1 MQRYETLLLVKTEIS
16 EDDLS
21 MIERQID
28 QVVSSAEGVMETFDK
43 WGKYRLAY
51 PVRKNTHGIY
61 ALTRYKLPATQ
72 ASRILKEI
80 NQFIKI
86 KCNDL
91 IMRHVTAVLRADAP
105 ISYAKPDPIDVSR
118 GGSFDSYLK
127 EGGKIESLLS
137 SVDTA
142 KAGRMNDMEESHH
155 DALSSNDEQE

>member
-28 QVVSSAEGVMETFDK
+28 QMVSSAEGLMETFDK

-61 ALTRYKLPATQ
+61 ILTRFKLPAAQ
-72 ASRILKEI
+72 ASRVLKEI
-80 NQFIKI
+80 DQFIKI

-91 IMRHVTAVLRADAP
+91 VMRHVTAALQADAP
-105 ISYAKPDPIDVSR
+105 TAYAKPDSIDASR
-118 GGSFDSYLK
+118 GSSFDSYLK

-142 KAGRMNDMEESHH
+142 KAGRTNDMEESHREAH
-155 DALSSNDEQE
+155 SSNDEQE

>member
-28 QVVSSAEGVMETFDK
+28 QMVSSAEGVMETFDK
-43 WGKYRLAY
+43 WGKYRLAF

-61 ALTRYKLPATQ
+61 ILTRFKLPAMQ

-80 NQFIKI
+80 DQFIKI
-86 KCNDL
+86 KCNEL
-91 IMRHVTAVLRADAP
+91 VMRHVTAALRSDAP
-105 ISYAKPDPIDVSR
+105 TSYAKPDPIDVSR
-118 GGSFDSYLK
+118 GSSFDSYLK
-127 EGGKIESLLS
+127 EGGKIDNLLS

-142 KAGRMNDMEESHH
+142 KAGRMNDMDESRHE
-155 DALSSNDEQE
+155 ALSSNDEQE